1 MGAPD
6 MLESDPMRSLL
17 RQASESFRY
26 LLQVRHLCLALLT
39 CFHVSACS
47 SGSPL
52 IPVGDG
58 PLGRVA
64 LERVISRGTTAKYG
78 SPQTAFQVSHPATV
92 SFSVISH
99 LLAGLSVSGLER
111 RETSTTHQAYPLF
124 SHEETEFLAPLLVR
138 ALAEAQPDQ
147 RIRFTLH
154 DDGLRTQGTIYV
166 QKALLRVSL
175 SHYRAGPSQADIRPP
190 ALTLSFS
197 PTQALVRTEIP
208 QSWMNIEPDQPHV
221 AVSIDALTQLP
232 PWTTTASNH
241 QSVAEVAPPPL
252 PTPNEQSQLQQ
263 ELHTTKDLVVKQ
275 AVELQQLK
283 AELDMLRRQLAE
295 KESPASRPKPKPGPR
310 KSAPTP

>member
-1 MGAPD
+1 
-6 MLESDPMRSLL
+6 MRSLL
-17 RQASESFRY
+17 RQASEAFRY
-26 LLQVRHLCLALLT
+26 PSRVRHLCLALFACLQ
-39 CFHVSACS
+39 VVACS
-47 SGSPL
+47 TGSPL
-52 IPVGDG
+52 TPVGEG
-58 PLGRVA
+58 PLGMVA
-64 LERVISRGTTAKYG
+64 LERVASRGTTAKYG

-92 SFSVISH
+92 SVSVISH

-111 RETSTTHQAYPLF
+111 PGNSTTHQAYPLF

-154 DDGLRTQGTIYV
+154 DDGLRTQGTIYA
-166 QKALLRVSL
+166 QKSLLRVSL
-175 SHYRAGPSQADIRPP
+175 SHYRAGPSQTDTRPP

-232 PWTTTASNH
+232 PWPTAPSEH

-252 PTPNEQSQLQQ
+252 PVPNEQTRLQQ

-275 AVELQQLK
+275 AEELQQLK

-295 KESPASRPKPKPGPR
+295 KESPASKPKPAPR